1 MVKFKTFLNETK
13 QDDYSNL
20 LDEVAILI
28 DTVVGEQ
35 LVYVKKEG
43 ETYIVIEISGED
55 YVESKITDGDQKV
68 IKTSKLYKD
77 GEIVNYDLAISR
89 LKEYKNA
96 IKNEQFLEM
105 LSEEKSF
112 KEKEDMNKL
121 MKVINSIENEGQ
133 AETAERMIDNW
144 GKLHSKGKALTFG
157 RTVFDVYGDV
167 RDLKT
172 MLNNIAKKKGIKYKA
187 DNYRKK

>member
-96 IKNEQFLEM
+96 IKNEQFLQM
-105 LSEEKSF
+105 QSEE
-112 KEKEDMNKL
+112 E
-121 MKVINSIENEGQ
+121 
-133 AETAERMIDNW
+133 
-144 GKLHSKGKALTFG
+144 
-157 RTVFDVYGDV
+157 
-167 RDLKT
+167 
-172 MLNNIAKKKGIKYKA
+172 
-187 DNYRKK
+187 